1 MTLLILILYTN
12 IIIFFSIFYFLATQ
26 TQLLVLI
33 TMYALKYF
41 NMFSFVIILQIV
53 LGFYLFNIFLLI
65 FQLSLETPN
74 NIAISWFKVEM
85 IFVLYVESIN
95 IDCSTNI

>member
-1 MTLLILILYTN
+1 
-12 IIIFFSIFYFLATQ
+12 
-26 TQLLVLI
+26 
-33 TMYALKYF
+33 MYALKYF